1 MLWFDCRPV
10 PLGVA
15 PVCGR
20 ALPGWDSWSCAP
32 SAIRH
37 ELRPGF
43 DWRSLPPVQGTVQTL
58 RESSVEHVGLGCV
71 LFLWGRG
78 RGRSH
83 IISDSSEGDN
93 HFFFRRRYC
102 LTSSYMK
109 SIFLP
114 RLLLIIVAQYFGRFF
129 SCKWRLRIER
139 ICWAVFSFNVKP
151 EWKPKPSLE
160 GC

>member
-1 MLWFDCRPV
+1 M
-10 PLGVA
+10 
-15 PVCGR
+15 
-20 ALPGWDSWSCAP
+20 
-32 SAIRH
+32 
-37 ELRPGF
+37 
-43 DWRSLPPVQGTVQTL
+43 QTL

-139 ICWAVFSFNVKP
+139 ICWAVFETRNLR
-151 EWKPKPSLE
+151 WKAANIVNHLFEQEDKGFDRPLFE
-160 GC
+160 RQMAVMRGQVFDIAF